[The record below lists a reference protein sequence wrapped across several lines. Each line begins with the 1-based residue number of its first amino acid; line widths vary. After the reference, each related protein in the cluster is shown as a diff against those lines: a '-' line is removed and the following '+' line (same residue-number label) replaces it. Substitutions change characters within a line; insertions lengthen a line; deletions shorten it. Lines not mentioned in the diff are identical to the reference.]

1 MEQLRQE
8 NVQER
13 SLRRVLGEENTL
25 LGTEEGQR
33 EDNIIKEVRNL
44 FRLKKQTN
52 NDVIKDIRNRFRLT
66 KIKCLDG

>member
-1 MEQLRQE
+1 MRMEQLRQE
-8 NVQER
+8 SVQER

-25 LGTEEGQR
+25 LGTEEGQK

-66 KIKCLDG
+66 KIK

>member
-1 MEQLRQE
+1 MRMEQLRRE

-66 KIKCLDG
+66 KIK